1 MPNRSERAA
10 VDRQIAEIQLSI
22 RLRYPNPEDWVFAN
36 PAKNGKQRYWPGTLY
51 RAHVEPAPKAAGFPG
66 KIGWHTLRH
75 TFATLLKA
83 NGEDMKTVQELLR
96 HANF

>member
-36 PAKNGKQRYWPGTLY
+36 PAKNGKQRYWPGT
-51 RAHVEPAPKAAGFPG
+51 
-66 KIGWHTLRH
+66 
-75 TFATLLKA
+75 FATLLKA
-83 NGEDMKTVQELLR
+83 NGEDIKTVQELLR